1 MKKRINGVLLLLMSI
16 TMLFSACSKDPE
28 TKPITTDPEV
38 KVGDILV
45 YTMLMNPGGQ
55 TGSGWMQL
63 ADGVSPKKLTN
74 KNAVQVGYGM
84 MPVCNGN
91 DVYTFPAFGAQG
103 DENVVTKWGRSG
115 TKLTKTATMPIPLN
129 SVPRHIS
136 FVNATKAYLISLIG
150 KLFIFN
156 PQTMELTGEIDLSS
170 YAAPGLAVPMFGSPF
185 VHNGRVYG
193 TLNQTDMTF
202 HPATEPQIELAVI
215 NTQTDKVERVIYEK
229 ASGIGI
235 GAYTYGQ
242 QTFIDEKGDMYL
254 MCTGA
259 YGMNPKY
266 KTGILR
272 IKKGETEFDPTY
284 NWVLND
290 QTIEGESGKTVWLLQ
305 SQYAGNGKMYAT
317 MDIPSYWANPTSPNW
332 FTDKS
337 LISVEMDIYNKTV
350 KKLPIP
356 MTSSFGGAVEKY
368 KNLIVFAINGRND
381 VGFYTHN
388 PATGETSSDAVVKV
402 DGAPAYFHWFEN

>member
-129 SVPRHIS
+129 SVPSHIS

-185 VHNGRVYG
+185 VHNGRLYV

-202 HPATEPQIELAVI
+202 QPATEPQIELAVI

>member
-1 MKKRINGVLLLLMSI
+1 
-16 TMLFSACSKDPE
+16 
-28 TKPITTDPEV
+28 
-38 KVGDILV
+38 
-45 YTMLMNPGGQ
+45 
-55 TGSGWMQL
+55 
-63 ADGVSPKKLTN
+63 
-74 KNAVQVGYGM
+74 
-84 MPVCNGN
+84 
-91 DVYTFPAFGAQG
+91 
-103 DENVVTKWGRSG
+103 
-115 TKLTKTATMPIPLN
+115 
-129 SVPRHIS
+129 
-136 FVNATKAYLISLIG
+136 
-150 KLFIFN
+150 
-156 PQTMELTGEIDLSS
+156 MELSGEIDLSS

-185 VHNGRVYG
+185 VHNGRLYV

-202 HPATEPQIELAVI
+202 QPATEPQIELAVI

-337 LISVEMDIYNKTV
+337 LIGIGSFFTV
-350 KKLPIP
+350 L
-356 MTSSFGGAVEKY
+356 
-368 KNLIVFAINGRND
+368 L
-381 VGFYTHN
+381 
-388 PATGETSSDAVVKV
+388 
-402 DGAPAYFHWFEN
+402 

>member
-150 KLFIFN
+150 KLFILN

-185 VHNGRVYG
+185 VHNGRLYV

-202 HPATEPQIELAVI
+202 QPATEPQIELAVI

-235 GAYTYGQ
+235 GAYTNGQ

-284 NWVLND
+284 NWVVND
-290 QTIEGESGKTVWLLQ
+290 QTIERESGKTVWLLQ

>member
-1 MKKRINGVLLLLMSI
+1 M
-16 TMLFSACSKDPE
+16 
-28 TKPITTDPEV
+28 
-38 KVGDILV
+38 
-45 YTMLMNPGGQ
+45 
-55 TGSGWMQL
+55 
-63 ADGVSPKKLTN
+63 
-74 KNAVQVGYGM
+74 
-84 MPVCNGN
+84 
-91 DVYTFPAFGAQG
+91 YTFPAFGAQG

-185 VHNGRVYG
+185 VHNGRLYV

-202 HPATEPQIELAVI
+202 QPATEPQIELAVI

-254 MCTGA
+254 M
-259 YGMNPKY
+259 
-266 KTGILR
+266 L
-272 IKKGETEFDPTY
+272 
-284 NWVLND
+284 
-290 QTIEGESGKTVWLLQ
+290 
-305 SQYAGNGKMYAT
+305 
-317 MDIPSYWANPTSPNW
+317 
-332 FTDKS
+332 S
-337 LISVEMDIYNKTV
+337 LIHI
-350 KKLPIP
+350 
-356 MTSSFGGAVEKY
+356 
-368 KNLIVFAINGRND
+368 
-381 VGFYTHN
+381 
-388 PATGETSSDAVVKV
+388 
-402 DGAPAYFHWFEN
+402 

>member
-1 MKKRINGVLLLLMSI
+1 M
-16 TMLFSACSKDPE
+16 
-28 TKPITTDPEV
+28 
-38 KVGDILV
+38 
-45 YTMLMNPGGQ
+45 
-55 TGSGWMQL
+55 
-63 ADGVSPKKLTN
+63 
-74 KNAVQVGYGM
+74 QVGYGM

-185 VHNGRVYG
+185 VHNGRLYV

-202 HPATEPQIELAVI
+202 QPATEPQIELAVI

>member
-129 SVPRHIS
+129 SVPRHNS

-185 VHNGRVYG
+185 VHNGRLYV

-202 HPATEPQIELAVI
+202 QPATEPQIELAVI

-259 YGMNPKY
+259 YGMNP
-266 KTGILR
+266 
-272 IKKGETEFDPTY
+272 
-284 NWVLND
+284 NLNN
-290 QTIEGESGKTVWLLQ
+290 S
-305 SQYAGNGKMYAT
+305 
-317 MDIPSYWANPTSPNW
+317 
-332 FTDKS
+332 
-337 LISVEMDIYNKTV
+337 
-350 KKLPIP
+350 
-356 MTSSFGGAVEKY
+356 
-368 KNLIVFAINGRND
+368 
-381 VGFYTHN
+381 
-388 PATGETSSDAVVKV
+388 
-402 DGAPAYFHWFEN
+402 

>member
-185 VHNGRVYG
+185 VHNGRLYV

-202 HPATEPQIELAVI
+202 QPATEPQIELAVI

-254 MCTGA
+254 MWDLVTRDYSKRLNG
-259 YGMNPKY
+259 PQVFEKVKKY
-266 KTGILR
+266 VRNGSIITFHDSLKSEKNLKYALPR
-272 IKKGETEFDPTY
+272 S
-284 NWVLND
+284 
-290 QTIEGESGKTVWLLQ
+290 IEWLLEQ
-305 SQYAGNGKMYAT
+305 GYQFK
-317 MDIPSYWANPTSPNW
+317 
-332 FTDKS
+332 
-337 LISVEMDIYNKTV
+337 
-350 KKLPIP
+350 
-356 MTSSFGGAVEKY
+356 
-368 KNLIVFAINGRND
+368 VFD
-381 VGFYTHN
+381 
-388 PATGETSSDAVVKV
+388 
-402 DGAPAYFHWFEN
+402 

>member
-1 MKKRINGVLLLLMSI
+1 
-16 TMLFSACSKDPE
+16 
-28 TKPITTDPEV
+28 
-38 KVGDILV
+38 
-45 YTMLMNPGGQ
+45 MLMNPGGQ

-63 ADGVSPKKLTN
+63 ADGVSAKKLTN

-103 DENVVTKWGRSG
+103 DENVVTKWRRSG

-156 PQTMELTGEIDLSS
+156 PQTMELIGEIDLSS
-170 YAAPGLAVPMFGSPF
+170 YAAPGLAVPMFGAPF
-185 VHNGRVYG
+185 VHDGRLYV

-202 HPATEPQIELAVI
+202 QPATEPQIELAVI

-235 GAYTYGQ
+235 GTYTYGQ

-305 SQYAGNGKMYAT
+305 TQYAGNGKMYAT
-317 MDIPSYWANPTSPNW
+317 MDIPSYWTNPASPNW

-356 MTSSFGGAVEKY
+356 MTSSYGGAVEKY
-368 KNLIVFAINGRND
+368 RDLIVFAINGRND

-388 PATGETSSDAVVKV
+388 PATGETSPDAVVKV

>member
-1 MKKRINGVLLLLMSI
+1 
-16 TMLFSACSKDPE
+16 
-28 TKPITTDPEV
+28 
-38 KVGDILV
+38 
-45 YTMLMNPGGQ
+45 
-55 TGSGWMQL
+55 
-63 ADGVSPKKLTN
+63 
-74 KNAVQVGYGM
+74 
-84 MPVCNGN
+84 
-91 DVYTFPAFGAQG
+91 
-103 DENVVTKWGRSG
+103 
-115 TKLTKTATMPIPLN
+115 MPIPLN

-185 VHNGRVYG
+185 VHNGRLYV

-202 HPATEPQIELAVI
+202 QPATEPQIELAVI

-305 SQYAGNGKMYAT
+305 SQ
-317 MDIPSYWANPTSPNW
+317 S
-332 FTDKS
+332 
-337 LISVEMDIYNKTV
+337 
-350 KKLPIP
+350 
-356 MTSSFGGAVEKY
+356 
-368 KNLIVFAINGRND
+368 
-381 VGFYTHN
+381 
-388 PATGETSSDAVVKV
+388 PATEKCMPRWIFLLIGQTQHLPTGSRINRSSV
-402 DGAPAYFHWFEN
+402 